1 MNSYQ
6 KRRKNLFSALPED
19 SLAIFFSGQEIASSE
34 DECLPFKVNRN
45 FYYLTGIDESGM
57 ILVLDKRA
65 GKENERLFIENY
77 DPYMAR
83 WVGAKMSKEEAKDI
97 SAIEMIS
104 YKEDFEGFM
113 ASYYNLMRSL
123 GGMTLYLDLWKYQF
137 DQSDSLALRFAKK
150 IQKTYPNTIVEDVY
164 PLITDLRLVK
174 DEEEIANIKEAIAIT
189 RHGVY
194 SMMKTIRPKM
204 NEMVMEAVFN
214 LGLASKG
221 CQENAFKTIA
231 ASGQR
236 ATTLHYSD
244 NNQVMEDGELFL
256 CDLGATYKHYCADI
270 SRTFPVGGKF
280 SPRQKELYELVLKA
294 QDLVK
299 QMARPGVT
307 LRELNNVVINF
318 YKEELPKH
326 GLEKELSEYYFHG
339 VSHHLG
345 LDTHDVDHRILDQ
358 GLKAGNVITNEPGI
372 YVSDEGIGIRIEND
386 LLITEGGCIDL
397 AEDFARQIEDIE
409 RIMNHHK

>member
-1 MNSYQ
+1 MNNYQ

-65 GKENERLFIENY
+65 GKENVRLFIENY

-150 IQKTYPNTIVEDVY
+150 IQKTYPNTIV
-164 PLITDLRLVK
+164 
-174 DEEEIANIKEAIAIT
+174 
-189 RHGVY
+189 
-194 SMMKTIRPKM
+194 
-204 NEMVMEAVFN
+204 
-214 LGLASKG
+214 
-221 CQENAFKTIA
+221 
-231 ASGQR
+231 
-236 ATTLHYSD
+236 
-244 NNQVMEDGELFL
+244 
-256 CDLGATYKHYCADI
+256 
-270 SRTFPVGGKF
+270 
-280 SPRQKELYELVLKA
+280 
-294 QDLVK
+294 
-299 QMARPGVT
+299 
-307 LRELNNVVINF
+307 
-318 YKEELPKH
+318 
-326 GLEKELSEYYFHG
+326 
-339 VSHHLG
+339 
-345 LDTHDVDHRILDQ
+345 
-358 GLKAGNVITNEPGI
+358 
-372 YVSDEGIGIRIEND
+372 
-386 LLITEGGCIDL
+386 
-397 AEDFARQIEDIE
+397 
-409 RIMNHHK
+409 